1 MAKTYVALD
10 LETTGLDPAKDA
22 IIEIGALLFRGDR
35 ELESFSTFVDPGR
48 NIPYFVT
55 ELTGITNADVK
66 GAPPLSYAL
75 RRLTDF
81 VGRSTIIGHSIYFD
95 LSFLRRHDALK
106 RNHAIDTFELANILV
121 PHAARY
127 SLENLTRELG
137 IQSLPQTHRALDDA
151 RMAFE
156 LFKALLERAIQ
167 LPQQTSKEIIR
178 LGRYVNWHA
187 VEFFREAQYRRRMQG
202 FSGGIG
208 AQLASRRGGDTAG
221 PLFLTEELAKPLE
234 PRSEPLPLDVEALTS
249 LLTEERSPLSKAFP
263 EYEYRPQ
270 QVEML
275 HAVAQAFNKGHHLL
289 VEAGTGT
296 GKSLAYLLP
305 ALHWAVHNGQHVVIS
320 TNTINLQEQLANND
334 IPKLAE
340 FLPLEFRHAVLK
352 GRSHYLCRRQFEAM
366 RHRGPANIEE
376 MRVLARV
383 LIWLPHTLDGDGDDL
398 FLPTP
403 EDRAVWYN
411 ISATS
416 ENCNPKHCRF
426 FTADVMSP
434 GDTCFFYRA
443 REKAEAAH
451 LIIVN
456 HALLLADIMTQ
467 NRVLPD
473 YHLLVVD
480 EAHHL
485 EHATTDALRYS
496 ASWYTL
502 NQALTDLLRGRGR
515 FKSERSFPGLL
526 NILRDAAGD
535 LPRKTQHKLLD
546 IVNRLE
552 DTAEHTQRRL
562 EDVFNV
568 LDVFLEENTGNRD
581 HRYST
586 RLRITDSLRK
596 QPTWDSVEINW
607 SQAEPPFASLT
618 EDLNQITRAIEEIER
633 EDLEQIK
640 ASFVATTRRLT
651 EAYFQLR
658 HFIVEP
664 GENYIYWLESRKK
677 RSRRSGSQ
685 VSVNAVPL
693 RVGPLVRE
701 HLFEKKH
708 AVVLT
713 SATLQTGGSFD
724 YLRDRL
730 DAWDARA
737 LSVGSPFDYK
747 SAALL
752 YIVND
757 IPQPGTHGHQKTVE
771 QTLISLF
778 KATEGRALA
787 LFTSYSQL
795 QTTARAITSP
805 LGQEDITVHAQ
816 GDGSS
821 RAQLLEN
828 FREGERTVLL
838 GTRSFWEGVDVPGE
852 ALSCLVIVKLPFDVP
867 SDPIVAA
874 RSEDYEDS
882 FNEYMVPEAIL
893 RFLQG
898 FGRLIRTREDRGIV
912 VVLDSRL
919 KTKRYGQRF
928 LNSLPDPLLKMGRRS
943 TLPEIAARWLAGE
956 PLPDEPLINERE
968 PWSVPP
974 PEEPP
979 W

>member
-10 LETTGLDPAKDA
+10 LETTGLDPARDA
-22 IIEIGALLFRGDR
+22 IIEIGALLFRGER
-35 ELESFSTFVDPGR
+35 ELEAFSTFVDPGR
-48 NIPYFVT
+48 SIPHFVT

-95 LSFLRRHDALK
+95 LSFLRRHNVLK
-106 RNHAIDTFELANILV
+106 RNRGIDTFELANILV

-137 IQSLPQTHRALDDA
+137 IEFAPQTHRALDDA

-156 LFKALLERAIQ
+156 LFKALLERAVQ
-167 LPQQTSKEIIR
+167 LPQQTRKEIIR
-178 LGRYVNWHA
+178 LGQHVNWHA
-187 VEFFREAQYRRRMQG
+187 VEFFREAQYQRRMQG

-221 PLFLTEELAKPLE
+221 PLFLTEELAEPLE
-234 PRSEPLPLDVEALTS
+234 PRREPLPLDIETLTS
-249 LLTEERSPLSKAFP
+249 LLTAERSPLSQAFP
-263 EYEYRPQ
+263 AYEYRPQ

-275 HAVAQAFNKGHHLL
+275 QAVTQAFNRGRHLL

-305 ALHWAVHNGQHVVIS
+305 ALHWAIQNGQHVVIS

-340 FLPLEFRHAVLK
+340 FLPLEFRHVVLK

-383 LIWLPHTLDGDGDDL
+383 LIWLPNTLDGDGDAL

-403 EDRAVWYN
+403 EDRAIWHN
-411 ISATS
+411 ISATG

-426 FTADVMSP
+426 FTADVMRP

-443 REKAEAAH
+443 RERAEAAH

-467 NRVLPD
+467 NRVLPE
-473 YHLLVVD
+473 YHLLIVD

-496 ASWYTL
+496 TSWFII
-502 NQALTDLLRGRGR
+502 NQALTDLLRGHGR
-515 FKSERSFPGLL
+515 FRSERSFPGLL
-526 NILRDAAGD
+526 DALRDVGHN
-535 LPRKTQHKLLD
+535 LSRKTNHKLLD
-546 IVNRLE
+546 VINRLE

-562 EDVFNV
+562 EDVFDM
-568 LDVFLEENTGNRD
+568 LDMFLEENTGHGNN
-581 HRYST
+581 RYST

-596 QPTWDSVEINW
+596 QPSWDSIELSW
-607 SQAEPPFASLT
+607 SQAEAPFASLT
-618 EDLNQITRAIEEIER
+618 EDLNQVMRALEDIER
-633 EDLEQIK
+633 EELEQLK
-640 ASFVATTRRLT
+640 ALFIAATQRLT
-651 EAYFQLR
+651 EAYFQLKN
-658 HFIVEP
+658 FIVEP
-664 GENYIYWLESRKK
+664 GENYIYWLEASQK
-677 RSRRSGSQ
+677 RPL
-685 VSVNAVPL
+685 SVNAVPL

-701 HLFEKKH
+701 HLFEKKR

-730 DAWDARA
+730 DAWEAEA

-795 QTTARAITSP
+795 QTTARAITGP
-805 LGQEDITVHAQ
+805 LGREDITVHAQ

-867 SDPIVAA
+867 SDPIIAA
-874 RSEDYEDS
+874 RSEDYDDA

-928 LNSLPDPLLKMGRRS
+928 LDSLPDPLLKMGRRS
-943 TLPEIAARWLAGE
+943 MLAETAARWLAGQSLPEE
-956 PLPDEPLINERE
+956 PDPE
-968 PWSVPP
+968 PWSIPP